1 MSACDRAGRG
11 GGLTLEYSGPVSH
24 GKTVSL
30 AVSPTD
36 PGTFAVTGWPG
47 PGPLHANG
55 GNEEIWLTADAGE
68 TWVNA
73 TLNLRAAIAP
83 AARARPSALAFVPL
97 QPYTS
102 GLLCGTTAG
111 VFVSIV
117 RTSAEGTAEVSPW
130 TRLGEYD
137 GGFPLVLVGD
147 LVYNLMQDMVTA
159 ATLGRGA
166 WVLEQ
171 ASKVIGAVDRNHLR
185 GSRAAALGGT
195 ARGRM
200 AAALR
205 GE

>member
-1 MSACDRAGRG
+1 M
-11 GGLTLEYSGPVSH
+11 
-24 GKTVSL
+24 
-30 AVSPTD
+30 
-36 PGTFAVTGWPG
+36 
-47 PGPLHANG
+47 
-55 GNEEIWLTADAGE
+55 
-68 TWVNA
+68 
-73 TLNLRAAIAP
+73 
-83 AARARPSALAFVPL
+83 PL

-147 LVYNLMQDMVTA
+147 LVYNLMQDTVTA

-185 GSRAAALGGT
+185 GLRAAALGGA